1 MTTAIYPGSYDPVTY
16 GHLNI
21 AFRAASLFDKVVFAL
36 AINSSKKCLFT
47 LEERLDM
54 IRQGIAHYAREKNLN
69 DSNIEV
75 AQFDGL
81 LANFVMKFEKPA
93 IIRGLRAVTDF
104 EYEYQMALMNRYQN
118 YQVDTLF
125 LIASLRYSFL
135 SSSIIKEIARHNGDY
150 KKLVPPY
157 VYDRLWEKFNNQSR
171 ENGKV

>member
-21 AFRAASLFDKVVFAL
+21 TFRAASLFDKVVLAL
-36 AINSSKKCLFT
+36 AINSNKKCLFS

-54 IRQGIAHYAREKNLN
+54 IKSGVAHYAKEKNLN
-69 DSNIEV
+69 GANIEV

-81 LANFVMKFEKPA
+81 LANFVTKFEKPV

-104 EYEYQMALMNRYQN
+104 EFEYQMALMNRYQN
-118 YQVDTLF
+118 YQVDTMF

-157 VYDRLWEKFNNQSR
+157 VYDRLWEKFNNQTKL
-171 ENGKV
+171 NA

>member
-21 AFRAASLFDKVVFAL
+21 TFRAASLFDKVVLAL
-36 AINSSKKCLFT
+36 AINSNKKCLFS

-54 IRQGIAHYAREKNLN
+54 IKSGVAHYAKEKNLN
-69 DSNIEV
+69 GTNIEV

-81 LANFVMKFEKPA
+81 LANFVTKFEKPV

-104 EYEYQMALMNRYQN
+104 EFEYQMALMNRYQN
-118 YQVDTLF
+118 YQVDTMF

-157 VYDRLWEKFNNQSR
+157 VYDRLWEKFNNQTKL
-171 ENGKV
+171 NA

>member
-21 AFRAASLFDKVVFAL
+21 TFRAASLFDKVVLAL
-36 AINSSKKCLFT
+36 AINSNKKCFFS
-47 LEERLDM
+47 LEERLEM
-54 IRQGIAHYAREKNLN
+54 IKSGVAHYAKEKNLN
-69 DSNIEV
+69 GANIEV

-81 LANFVMKFEKPA
+81 LANFVTKFEKPL

-118 YQVDTLF
+118 YQVDTMF

-135 SSSIIKEIARHNGDY
+135 SSSIVKEIARHNGDY

-157 VYDRLWEKFNNQSR
+157 VYDRLWEKFNNQTKL
-171 ENGKV
+171 NT

>member
-21 AFRAASLFDKVVFAL
+21 TFRAASLFDKVVLAL
-36 AINSSKKCLFT
+36 AINSNKKCLFS
-47 LEERLDM
+47 LDERLDM
-54 IRQGIAHYAREKNLN
+54 IKHGVAHYAKEKNLN
-69 DSNIEV
+69 DANIEV

-81 LANFVMKFEKPA
+81 LANFVTKFEKPV

-118 YQVDTLF
+118 YQVDTMF

-135 SSSIIKEIARHNGDY
+135 SSSIVKEIARHNGDY
-150 KKLVPPY
+150 KKLVPPF
-157 VYDRLWEKFNNQSR
+157 VYDRLWEKFNNQTKL
-171 ENGKV
+171 NV